1 MIYDFF
7 SVMATLPV
15 ILAIVSMF
23 IHSTLQSQ
31 FQKEGKS
38 ILFCKHMKLSVKCEV
53 TEPLY
58 FGIHTPNMA

>member
-15 ILAIVSMF
+15 ILAIVSML

-38 ILFCKHMKLSVKCEV
+38 CFCFASTVG
-53 TEPLY
+53 
-58 FGIHTPNMA
+58 FQ